1 MHDRCRH
8 SAPLHTRF
16 PLVLGPPLRLRN
28 NNNNT
33 TVAGSSWAGCCVC
46 LYRSRVVSVWEGS
59 PCHLPATVL
68 YRYSV
73 SFFSSFVVA

>member
-16 PLVLGPPLRLRN
+16 PLVLGPPLLRLRN
-28 NNNNT
+28 NDNN
-33 TVAGSSWAGCCVC
+33 TVAGVVVGG
-46 LYRSRVVSVWEGS
+46 LLRVSFPSCVWEGS